1 MQIQRFPCADTGIQ
15 HQNDDC
21 IVAHSQHMYS
31 SSCPEP
37 SRKSARQFR
46 SSRIANSPV
55 CCDCFTSK
63 IFPSIPPNLQT
74 FVPERSNS
82 EKPEIQNLI
91 FRTFREIKKINP
103 SKTLE
108 FLNSVSCKRYES
120 TVKSEK
126 QNRNL
131 TPAIAILRGGATER
145 VRDDFLM
152 QRIKKSS
159 QTSAVR
165 DDDGGAAQI

>member
-15 HQNDDC
+15 HQNNDC
-21 IVAHSQHMYS
+21 IVAHSCICIVLPVQS
-31 SSCPEP
+31 LQEV
-37 SRKSARQFR
+37 RKAVSIVPHCQLTGVLWIALQAR
-46 SSRIANSPV
+46 
-55 CCDCFTSK
+55 

-91 FRTFREIKKINP
+91 FRTFREKKINP

-108 FLNSVSCKRYES
+108 FLNSVSCKRYGS

-126 QNRNL
+126 QNRNPA
-131 TPAIAILRGGATER
+131 PAIAILRGGATER

-159 QTSAVR
+159 RTSAVR